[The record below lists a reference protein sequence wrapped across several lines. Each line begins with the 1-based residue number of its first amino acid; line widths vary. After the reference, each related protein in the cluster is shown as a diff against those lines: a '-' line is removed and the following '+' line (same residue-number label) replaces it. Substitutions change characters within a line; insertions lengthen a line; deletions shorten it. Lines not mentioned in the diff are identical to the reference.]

1 MVPSGFTIDCPVSSW
16 NGALT
21 IVNGDANTGDCH
33 FELNCNGPTSRF
45 TTGFVDGHVDPAGA
59 VGAGAVA
66 AEPVGAEAVGAAS
79 VFAVVDVAVV
89 DDSGSDSAV
98 VLATVGFAVVVAGWI
113 RPEGSIDPGF
123 WESAVTTAMVL
134 AT

>member
-1 MVPSGFTIDCPVSSW
+1 M
-16 NGALT
+16 
-21 IVNGDANTGDCH
+21 
-33 FELNCNGPTSRF
+33 
-45 TTGFVDGHVDPAGA
+45 
-59 VGAGAVA
+59 
-66 AEPVGAEAVGAAS
+66 
-79 VFAVVDVAVV
+79 FAVVDVAVV